1 MKYSCIT
8 QQKNTAS
15 ISLQCQV
22 LGVNRSGYYH
32 YRANRGNK
40 SVDVVHQQMV
50 ERVKAI
56 AKHSRES

>member
-1 MKYSCIT
+1 MKYAFIT

-32 YRANRGNK
+32 YRANVSLFQYEMSLNGG
-40 SVDVVHQQMV
+40 
-50 ERVKAI
+50 RVSNMK
-56 AKHSRES
+56 